1 MYENGAD
8 PLSNNLRLNEISI
21 PIFLQFYCKINRNE
35 SEIVVEAT
43 YTTQLIRQNIEP
55 KSWRKKPVNFPISI
69 DFRISKVVTLA

>member
-8 PLSNNLRLNEISI
+8 RLSNNLRLNGVSM

-43 YTTQLIRQNIEP
+43 YGVHPN
-55 KSWRKKPVNFPISI
+55 
-69 DFRISKVVTLA
+69 

>member
-8 PLSNNLRLNEISI
+8 RLSNNLRLNGVPM

-43 YTTQLIRQNIEP
+43 YGVHPN
-55 KSWRKKPVNFPISI
+55 
-69 DFRISKVVTLA
+69 